1 MPGGGRTGQPEQA
14 GATGQSQADSPCYPH
29 PPGGWAS
36 SPAPSRCELGF
47 WEWSV
52 GAQNP
57 GVPCLG
63 PCLALAQ
70 PRTSPMAAAP
80 DPELSFSV
88 ALPRYPADT
97 STPSPS
103 GSQRRPLPPAKEM
116 TLYSNVPPPQAPGVR
131 EPPPPAPSSP
141 PNTHRYEMN
150 PTVVSL
156 SKRTQR
162 PTHPFC
168 CPETPQEALALCRAG
183 RGTQCPGFCG
193 VGWGRSISH
202 SALPTHRL
210 PQPVSFCLPSFPHGG
225 KTRAAELQLQL
236 LLLP

>member
-14 GATGQSQADSPCYPH
+14 GATGQSQTDSPCYPH

-36 SPAPSRCELGF
+36 SPAPPRRELSF

-103 GSQRRPLPPAKEM
+103 GSQRRPLPPTKEM

-150 PTVVSL
+150 PMVVSL

-183 RGTQCPGFCG
+183 RGTQCPGFCACW
-193 VGWGRSISH
+193 VGEEHQSLCSPHSPSPPTCVLLSPQLPPWG
-202 SALPTHRL
+202 
-210 PQPVSFCLPSFPHGG
+210 
-225 KTRAAELQLQL
+225 
-236 LLLP
+236 